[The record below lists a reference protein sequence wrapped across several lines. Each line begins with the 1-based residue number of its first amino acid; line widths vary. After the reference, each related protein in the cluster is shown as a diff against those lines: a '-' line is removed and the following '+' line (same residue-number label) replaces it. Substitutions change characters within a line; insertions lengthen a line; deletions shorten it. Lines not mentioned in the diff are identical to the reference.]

1 MNTIKKAI
9 IFDRDGVLNKDK
21 GYIHSW
27 DELEWIDGAREAVA
41 RLTEDGWLLF
51 VATNQS
57 GVARGYYTE
66 SDVQLLHEQM
76 NSSFRE
82 LGGNVT
88 KFFFVPIKQESL
100 NTRRFCGFNIPIG
113 ITEKENL
120 ILGKIIL
127 VYCPDNHPWS
137 GFSAITDNIV
147 LLHRC
152 TW

>member
-82 LGGNVT
+82 LGGNIT
-88 KFFFVPIKQESL
+88 KFF
-100 NTRRFCGFNIPIG
+100 
-113 ITEKENL
+113 
-120 ILGKIIL
+120 
-127 VYCPDNHPWS
+127 YCPHY
-137 GFSAITDNIV
+137 
-147 LLHRC
+147 
-152 TW
+152 

>member
-82 LGGNVT
+82 LGGNIT
-88 KFFFVPIKQESL
+88 KFF
-100 NTRRFCGFNIPIG
+100 
-113 ITEKENL
+113 
-120 ILGKIIL
+120 
-127 VYCPDNHPWS
+127 YCPHLPGAPVKKYDVVCDCRKPAP
-137 GFSAITDNIV
+137 GMII
-147 LLHRC
+147 R
-152 TW
+152 

>member
-57 GVARGYYTE
+57 GVQEAIIQKATFNCF
-66 SDVQLLHEQM
+66 M
-76 NSSFRE
+76 N
-82 LGGNVT
+82 
-88 KFFFVPIKQESL
+88 K
-100 NTRRFCGFNIPIG
+100 
-113 ITEKENL
+113 
-120 ILGKIIL
+120 
-127 VYCPDNHPWS
+127 
-137 GFSAITDNIV
+137 
-147 LLHRC
+147 
-152 TW
+152 